1 VTKRYLTWILAPAL
15 ICLSS
20 LAWCSGETDQE
31 KKPEQ
36 RNADQN
42 NPAQPQQRRRQP
54 KRLMLMFGEAATAR
68 LWKPDLTAELL
79 EIERGSIALP
89 STGMGNYHALVVE
102 QDWGTSKDYLIRYE
116 YMRGRESGLS
126 PSKLANSEKA
136 PLEIIP
142 DPIPREHFRYLSG
155 SQWDFLVR
163 YKGDALTDLPVVLE
177 TEFGSR
183 LEGLTDSEGR
193 VSFQL
198 PDDFPEVKPGRR
210 NNSPAELWL
219 TAGHHDGE
227 TNYQTRLSAP
237 YHVNPSHWQSTGLA
251 AAVFAFGLLA
261 GGFIGRVRS
270 DNTGEAA

>member
-1 VTKRYLTWILAPAL
+1 MLASAL
-15 ICLSS
+15 FCFSS
-20 LAWCSGETDQE
+20 IAWCSAETDQQE
-31 KKPEQ
+31 TPEQ
-36 RNADQN
+36 RTADQS
-42 NPAQPQQRRRQP
+42 NPAQQRQQRRRQP
-54 KRLMLMFGEAATAR
+54 KRLMLMFGEGAVAR
-68 LWKPDLTAELL
+68 LWKPDLTSELL

-89 STGMGNYHALVVE
+89 STGFGNYHALVVE

-116 YMRGRESGLS
+116 YMRGRESDFS

-142 DPIPREHFRYLSG
+142 DPIPREHYRYLSD

-163 YKGDALTDLPVVLE
+163 YKGDALADLPVVLE

-183 LEGLTDSEGR
+183 LEGRTDAEGR

-219 TAGHHDGE
+219 TARHDDGE
-227 TNYQTRLSAP
+227 IRYQTRLSAP
-237 YHVNPSHWQSTGLA
+237 YHVNPAHWQSTELA
-251 AAVFAFGLLA
+251 AGVLAIGLLA